1 MERKLVT
8 VLFADAIGSTS
19 LGDRLD
25 PERLRTVLDAY
36 FAAMAAAVDA
46 WGGTVEKFIGD
57 AVMAVF
63 GVPAVREDDAERALN
78 AAIEMMERL
87 RTLNEEL
94 RSRHGIS
101 LQMRV
106 GVNTGEVVAGAP
118 TEARQRLVSG
128 DPVNVAA
135 RLQAEAE
142 PDTILAG
149 ERTYLAARHAFLFS
163 EPVEL
168 ALKGKH
174 EGVRARRVLGLA
186 PEAVRGIPGLASPL
200 VGRTAE
206 LQALASQLDDV
217 LDTRRPRLVTVLGP
231 AGVGKSRLVRE
242 FVAGLTARHPA
253 ARVLRGRCLAAG
265 HGITYWALG
274 EILRAA
280 CGIRLDDPAPV
291 AVAKLRATVSDER
304 TVEALAATAG
314 INVPGSRLAQLD
326 PQSVADEMAWAW
338 SRFASDDAGEPAVWV
353 IEDLH
358 WAGRPLLDMLE
369 RVVARS
375 SGPLLVVG
383 TARPDLVE
391 AHSGFGGGS
400 EDFSTLSLRP
410 LSDSH
415 SNELL
420 EGILTFADIP
430 RHLAAEI
437 LGKAEGNPFFLEEI
451 VRRLIEE
458 GTFVHEGGRWRSSAG
473 IMYTPL
479 PDSLLALLSARID
492 AIPEKE
498 KRVLQEAAV
507 VGRVFW
513 AEPLRRSLGDDVSP
527 ALHALERRGFVSAR
541 STSSLASQAEYAF
554 KHSLV
559 RDVAY
564 SSLPKA
570 RRAKAHAEVG
580 AWIEELVGDRA
591 DEFGEL
597 LAYHYRTAVAGED
610 ADLAWSEKEREPV
623 RLKAF
628 EQLLRAGAQAR
639 KRFAVA
645 KAIELHQQAV
655 GLAAGPQERLRALEA
670 LGDDHESA
678 YHGDDGSQV
687 YTEALEIARAAG
699 RPADLARLCAKL
711 ADMMTGSPG
720 AFKKSPDPAPVRKLV
735 TEGLAHATDQE
746 MTGQLLIAF
755 GRMSRLY
762 RGSEPFGQGREFDPV
777 PLNERIAA
785 VEKALAIAEAL
796 NHPELLMN
804 ANMALSLL
812 YGMAGRHKEMLE
824 LAERDLATVEQLG
837 SRLKQGDAV
846 RRAAVITMRVA
857 GRYEEGLE
865 LARRSLELSRD
876 TNPHQIMHGTAPVL
890 EALYEL
896 GRWDEIPPFL
906 EEHLRAFRQDPA
918 VECEFVRNGPVLGAM
933 VAAKNGDL
941 PHARELAGLLDDPMN
956 DIDGASPWQARLEVA
971 LREPENGRRISTG
984 KALANRPF
992 GPEHARSLLEALCAL
1007 QDWDAV
1013 EEFLPLA
1020 RNQVSGLA
1028 VLGPCCD
1035 RAEGLLAIA
1044 RGNRNRS
1051 AEAFERALAGFAA
1064 LKAGAEATATREVIA
1079 LDLASRSVPGRDSGS

>member
-36 FAAMAAAVDA
+36 FAAMAAAVEA

-78 AAIEMMERL
+78 AAVEMMERL
-87 RTLNEEL
+87 RTLNDEL
-94 RSRHGIS
+94 QSRHGIT
-101 LQMRV
+101 LRMRV
-106 GVNTGEVVAGAP
+106 GVNTGEVVAGAS
-118 TEARQRLVSG
+118 TEGSQRLVSG

-163 EPVEL
+163 EPMEL
-168 ALKGKH
+168 TLKGKQ
-174 EGVRARRVLGLA
+174 ERVRARRVLALA
-186 PEAVRGIPGLASPL
+186 PEAVRGVPGLASPL

-253 ARVLRGRCLAAG
+253 SRVLRGRCLAAG

-280 CGIRLDDPAPV
+280 CGIRLDDSGPV

-314 INVPGSRLAQLD
+314 INVPGSRLAQMD

-338 SRFASDDAGEPAVWV
+338 SGFASVTAGEPSVWV

-358 WAGRPLLDMLE
+358 WAGQPLLDMLE

-383 TARPDLVE
+383 TARPDLAE

-410 LSDSH
+410 LSDSQ
-415 SNELL
+415 SKELL
-420 EGILTFADIP
+420 QAMLTVAEIP
-430 RHLAAEI
+430 DHMAGEI

-458 GTFVHEGGRWRSSAG
+458 GMFVREGGRWRSAG
-473 IMYTPL
+473 GITYTPL

-492 AIPEKE
+492 AIPEGE

-513 AEPLRRSLGDDVSP
+513 AEPLRRSLGDDVSL
-527 ALHALERRGFVSAR
+527 ALLALERRGLVSAR

-564 SSLPKA
+564 ASLPKA

-580 AWIEELVGDRA
+580 AWIEALAGDRA
-591 DEFGEL
+591 NEFGEL

-610 ADLAWSEKEREPV
+610 ADLAWSEAEREPV
-623 RLKAF
+623 RVSAF
-628 EQLLRAGAQAR
+628 EHLLRAGAQAR

-655 GLAAGPQERLRALEA
+655 GLAAGPQERFRALEA

-687 YTEALEIARAAG
+687 YTEALEIARATG
-699 RPADLARLCAKL
+699 RAADRVRLCAKL
-711 ADMMTGSPG
+711 ADMMTSSPG
-720 AFKKSPDPAPVRKLV
+720 AFKKSPDPDPVQELV

-762 RGSEPFGQGREFDPV
+762 RGSEPFGQGHQPDPV
-777 PLNERIAA
+777 PLNERVAA

-796 NHPELLMN
+796 KNPELLIN

-846 RRAAVITMRVA
+846 RRAAVIKMRTG

-896 GRWDEIPPFL
+896 GRWEELPPIL

-918 VECEFVRNGPVLGAM
+918 VECEFVRNGPVLGAI
-933 VAAKNGDL
+933 VAAKSGDV

-971 LREPENGRRISTG
+971 LGEPENGRRISTG
-984 KALANRPF
+984 KALENRPF

-1007 QDWDAV
+1007 QDWDAL
-1013 EEFLPLA
+1013 EEFLPRA

-1028 VLGPCCD
+1028 ILGPCCD
-1035 RAEGLLAIA
+1035 RAGGLLASA
-1044 RGNRNRS
+1044 RGNLIGS
-1051 AEAFERALAGFAA
+1051 VEAFERALAGFAA
-1064 LKAGAEATATREVIA
+1064 LKARAEADATREVMA
-1079 LDLASRSVPGRDSGS
+1079 LDLASRPGPGRGSES